1 MKLLI
6 TFSLALFVLAS
17 SAPAQELRKFA
28 EEITN
33 ITWDLRGTANLKHL
47 RFDGEKF
54 SSLNNDGEPQS
65 AFDHTLIDAG
75 VFRFDYG
82 KSRSGW
88 YLVTDDLKQVMSA
101 NVIQEVTFKPEKSG
115 EAKPV
120 KDFPQD
126 VKNVVWVGERDKL
139 PAKLRWNGTTLE
151 VGIKDP
157 HWQVNFVQPVIAN
170 RRTLE
175 FQLDNKT
182 TVWLIFSAD
191 GSQAWWLTITDVFG
205 GHRSGLYTADTQ
217 TPGLSTRQS
226 DLANHAEDLMK
237 AEHPMTAATLVREL
251 ERKSA
256 GNAEALEQLRVRFAP
271 LKR

>member
-1 MKLLI
+1 MKPLI
-6 TFSLALFVLAS
+6 TLSLALVAFAGALA
-17 SAPAQELRKFA
+17 AQEIQKFA
-28 EEITN
+28 SDITN

-54 SSLNNDGEPQS
+54 RSLNSEGEPLS
-65 AFDHTLIDAG
+65 TFDHTLIDVG
-75 VFRFDYG
+75 VIRFDYG
-82 KSRSGW
+82 KGRAGW
-88 YLVTDDLKQVMSA
+88 FLVTDDLKQIMSA
-101 NVIQEVTFKPEKSG
+101 NVIKEVTFKPEKSG
-115 EAKPV
+115 EAKAV

-126 VKNVVWVGERDKL
+126 VKNVVWVGERNNL

-151 VGIKDP
+151 VGVKDP

-182 TVWLIFSAD
+182 TVWLVFSAD
-191 GSQAWWLTITDVFG
+191 GAKAWWLTITDVYG
-205 GHRSGLYTADTQ
+205 GHRQGLQTAETQ
-217 TPGLSTRQS
+217 TPGMHPQQN

-237 AEHPMTAATLVREL
+237 ADHPMIAATLVREL
-251 ERKSA
+251 ERKCA
-256 GNAEALEQLRVRFAP
+256 GDAEALKQLQARFAP